1 MKETIYT
8 IPINEA
14 FDKECSCALC
24 AIQNKIESDEI
35 NYTLGAAMM
44 EPDFRINSNEKGF
57 CKHHYSMLLDNCKAL
72 PLALILQTY
81 TEQQNKRIFESKVK
95 AKTNKGGIFKSKSAE
110 TESARKMVEY
120 IQETDK
126 KCIICE
132 KLNSIMD
139 RYLNNLIYMWKTQ
152 PEFREKFASKPG
164 FCVPHF
170 AKILDAALKGLN
182 NNEFNEFYHII
193 VNMQE
198 KSQLEMYDNI
208 SAFTRLFDHNS
219 DKKADEKV
227 KNSIRNSIHIYSGLN
242 CEND

>member
-1 MKETIYT
+1 
-8 IPINEA
+8 
-14 FDKECSCALC
+14 
-24 AIQNKIESDEI
+24 
-35 NYTLGAAMM
+35 
-44 EPDFRINSNEKGF
+44 
-57 CKHHYSMLLDNCKAL
+57 
-72 PLALILQTY
+72 
-81 TEQQNKRIFESKVK
+81 
-95 AKTNKGGIFKSKSAE
+95 
-110 TESARKMVEY
+110 
-120 IQETDK
+120 
-126 KCIICE
+126 
-132 KLNSIMD
+132 MD

-152 PEFREKFASKPG
+152 PEFREKFASKSG